1 MSGALKR
8 VGGTSRSVAIA
19 TLGNLGAPLAAFIS
33 APILARVLGVDDRG
47 EVAAITAPFLL
58 AVSALTIGLP
68 EAITYFA
75 SKRPASA
82 RRVLRQGTLML
93 AAVGLLGSL
102 ALLWLMPL
110 LIPGVDGVTSACVAL
125 ALIPSLV
132 LGGVRGYAAGLGA
145 WKQISIERTFGALAR
160 LAAVVALAW
169 LDVLTIESAS
179 LAIAVTTFAGGIC
192 YIPLLLSRRSP
203 RDAPDE
209 LGEIAPRNLLSFG
222 SRLWF
227 GSLAGVLLSRLDQT
241 LMIPLSS
248 PHQLGLY
255 AVAVS
260 VSEVTLVFNS
270 AVRDV
275 IFAAESGGTNEA
287 RLTLAARASTML
299 TFVMCAAVGILSTW
313 WLAPV
318 FGEEFAPAIA
328 IVHVLLIGVVLGNPG
343 SVAGAGLSARGRP
356 ELRSYAL
363 VVACIVNVGLVV
375 LLVPTLGAMG
385 AAIATV
391 AGNTA
396 AGGMCIF
403 WMRRVFGVPVLEFL
417 GVRWSDVVELT
428 ALARRLVR

>member
-1 MSGALKR
+1 MLNR

-68 EAITYFA
+68 EAVTYFA
-75 SKRPASA
+75 SKRPAGA
-82 RRVLRQGTLML
+82 RRALRHGALML
-93 AAVGLLGSL
+93 AAVGVLGAL
-102 ALLWLMPL
+102 ALLWLLPL
-110 LIPGVDGVTSACVAL
+110 LVPGVDGLTSAIVSL
-125 ALIPSLV
+125 ALIPSLI

-145 WKQISIERTFGALAR
+145 WTHISIERTAGAFTR
-160 LAAVVALAW
+160 LGAVVLLAW
-169 LDVLTIESAS
+169 LDNLTIETAA
-179 LAIAVTTFAGGIC
+179 LTIAITTFIGGFC
-192 YIPLLLSRRSP
+192 YIPLLVRRRSVSVTE
-203 RDAPDE
+203 AE
-209 LGEIAPRNLLSFG
+209 LEPLTGQNLLSFG

-241 LMIPLSS
+241 LMIPLSNS
-248 PHQLGLY
+248 HQLGLY

-260 VSEVTLVFNS
+260 VSEVTLIFNS

-275 IFAAESGGTNEA
+275 IFAAESGGTNDD

-299 TFVMCAAVGILSTW
+299 TFVLCAVVGVLSTW

-318 FGEEFAPAIA
+318 FGEEFAPAIG
-328 IVHVLLIGVVLGNPG
+328 IVHLLLIGVVLGNPG

-363 VVACIVNVGLVV
+363 VVACVVNVGLVF
-375 LLVPTLGAMG
+375 LLVPHLGAMG

-391 AGNTA
+391 AGNVA
-396 AGGMCIF
+396 AGGMCVF
-403 WMRRVFGVPVLEFL
+403 WMKRVFGVPALAFL
-417 GVRWSDVVELT
+417 GVRWSDIVEVT
-428 ALARRLVR
+428 TLVRRMVR